1 MGGGIVH
8 PRRTSGCAVIDRLHL
23 LKEELLKMN
32 AAVVGQFDKPINQVF
47 NRLEYGRVPSRV
59 VLDFT
64 KN

>member
-1 MGGGIVH
+1 
-8 PRRTSGCAVIDRLHL
+8 
-23 LKEELLKMN
+23 MN